1 MNEDFCKGCNVP
13 IYWIRTKRGQNMPV
27 ERRKVTICTASGQ
40 VIQGYVCHWGTC
52 PDRDRFK
59 KKKPE
64 NALSASH

>member
-1 MNEDFCKGCNVP
+1 
-13 IYWIRTKRGQNMPV
+13 MPV

-52 PDRDRFK
+52 PDRERFK